1 MLPSTC
7 TSKTPSSLAAFKTTV
22 QFWLDVTTFE
32 LEPLMAEL
40 MDEFD
45 ASLVRLDPF
54 VFDDLVDQIVLAVP
68 EAIHCFG
75 LRRVVRTSLGELY
88 TARCEKV
95 ANAVVAG
102 LAIHIEP
109 IVCGDIE
116 GTKRRAPLGGTLL
129 KVLVEHLLPA
139 CRVNAGG
146 VGDHTVEVEQDGV
159 VLVSGD
165 RTLALGQRHR
175 LLSICSAHSV
185 VLPVPTCLSIIAR

>member
-68 EAIHCFG
+68 EAIHCLG
-75 LRRVVRTSLGELY
+75 LRRIVRTSLGDFY
-88 TARCEKV
+88 TARFEKV
-95 ANAVVAG
+95 ANAVVTG
-102 LAIHIEP
+102 LAVHIEP
-109 IVCGDIE
+109 IVRGDIE
-116 GTKRRAPLGGTLL
+116 GVKCFAFLRRTLL
-129 KVLVEHLLPA
+129 KV
-139 CRVNAGG
+139 
-146 VGDHTVEVEQDGV
+146 
-159 VLVSGD
+159 
-165 RTLALGQRHR
+165 
-175 LLSICSAHSV
+175 
-185 VLPVPTCLSIIAR
+185 